1 MGCVVIFR
9 LHQEVV
15 LGFLKSAKKMLTI
28 DGEIHITHKN
38 NKPFSKWEIVK
49 CAEKIGLVFVEKV
62 PFNISDYPGYVNKR
76 GSGEN
81 CDGTFPIGDSS
92 TFKFSKPKYMK
103 SFSLG
108 LSVVLE
114 DSDFVQLK
122 NYFSRIMLISQN
134 QKGPRI
140 DSKMEGRWIKHYS
153 SCHKILLVGEGDFSF
168 ALCLA
173 RALCCGSNLVATSLD
188 SKGTFLNL
196 FILGH
201 FLFLSYTLVIF

>member
-1 MGCVVIFR
+1 
-9 LHQEVV
+9 
-15 LGFLKSAKKMLTI
+15 ML
-28 DGEIHITHKN
+28 
-38 NKPFSKWEIVK
+38 V
-49 CAEKIGLVFVEKV
+49 
-62 PFNISDYPGYVNKR
+62 
-76 GSGEN
+76 
-81 CDGTFPIGDSS
+81 
-92 TFKFSKPKYMK
+92 
-103 SFSLG
+103 
-108 LSVVLE
+108 
-114 DSDFVQLK
+114 
-122 NYFSRIMLISQN
+122 SQN
-134 QKGPRI
+134 QKALRI